1 MKLPSSLT
9 SPPPPVPDVLLSF
22 PIPHVLVITLN
33 RPSKLNSIPQGLHAA
48 LLALYN
54 WYDAQP
60 HLRVAILTGTGR
72 AFCAGADLKE
82 WHDKNNP
89 SASSSSSSSSP
100 PSSSAPTTSPPLPS
114 EKWPAEGGFGGLS
127 NRRGKKPIIAA
138 VNGLCLGGGFEMV
151 ANADLVYALSSATFG
166 LPEVTRGV
174 VAIAGALPRLVRI
187 LGRQRATEMA
197 LLGDTNYTAEQM
209 RAWGLVNG
217 VVEGSDPRRL
227 MDVVLGVA
235 AKLAGN
241 APDAVIVSRE
251 GLMSGLEPEDP
262 QEATTRVEA
271 GIYREMEGGENMVE
285 GVQSFVERR
294 KPVWKDSKL

>member
-33 RPSKLNSIPQGLHAA
+33 RPSRLNSMPKALHAA
-48 LLALYN
+48 LLALYE

-82 WHDKNNP
+82 WHTNNDP
-89 SASSSSSSSSP
+89 TASSSSSSP
-100 PSSSAPTTSPPLPS
+100 LPSSSASS
-114 EKWPAEGGFGGLS
+114 EKWPARGGFGGLS
-127 NRRGKKPIIAA
+127 NRRGKKPVIVA

-151 ANADLVYALSSATFG
+151 ANADLVYALSTATFG

-187 LGRQRATEMA
+187 LGRQRATEMT

-217 VVEGSDPRRL
+217 VVEGSDPQKL

-241 APDAVIVSRE
+241 APDAVVVSRE

-262 QEATTRVEA
+262 QEATIRVEA
-271 GIYREMEGGENMVE
+271 GIYREMEGGENMME

-294 KPVWKDSKL
+294 KPIWKDSKL